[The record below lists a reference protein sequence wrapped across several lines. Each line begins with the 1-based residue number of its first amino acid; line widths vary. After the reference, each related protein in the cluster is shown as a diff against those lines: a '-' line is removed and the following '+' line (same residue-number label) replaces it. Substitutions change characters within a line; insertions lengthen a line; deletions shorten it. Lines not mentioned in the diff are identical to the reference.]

1 MRTFLVNHVWTA
13 ISVVQAYRRRKTLMT
28 RYNAITDV
36 PGIRIGHW
44 TNLEAATGCTVI
56 LCTDGA
62 VGGVDVR
69 GGAPGTRET
78 DLLNPVNVVQKVHA
92 ILLGGGS
99 AFGLAAADGVMRW
112 LEEHGIGFDV
122 GVARVP
128 IVPAA
133 ILFDLGFGSAKVRPD
148 AASGYAACVA
158 ASAGPLA
165 QGNVGAGTG
174 ATCGKMLGPLQAMKS
189 GLGSASRQIEGGAIV
204 AALVAVNA
212 VGDVYNPRTGRIV
225 AGARTPG
232 GKGFFHESSPAADSH
247 RPAGQSPFASGA
259 ALPAAGET
267 PHPRQGVPPLAGTN
281 TTIAVVA
288 TNAALSKSGAT
299 KVAQMAHDGLARAI
313 RPAHTMF
320 DGDTVFALSTG
331 SVQADLSRI
340 GAVAADV
347 LAEAVLAAV
356 LAAEALH
363 GLPAV
368 RNLA

>member
-1 MRTFLVNHVWTA
+1 
-13 ISVVQAYRRRKTLMT
+13 MT

-36 PGIRIGHW
+36 PGIRVGHW

-78 DLLNPVNVVQKVHA
+78 DLLDPVNVVEKVHA

-148 AASGYAACVA
+148 AASGYAACAA
-158 ASAGPLA
+158 ASDGPVA

-204 AALVAVNA
+204 AAVVAVNA
-212 VGDVYNPRTGRIV
+212 AGDVYDPRTGRIV

-232 GKGFFHESSPAADSH
+232 GKGFFNESPRGGPQPPAV
-247 RPAGQSPFASGA
+247 RCLEPLPGAS
-259 ALPAAGET
+259 L
-267 PHPRQGVPPLAGTN
+267 LAGTN

-347 LAEAVLAAV
+347 LADAVLAAV
-356 LAAEALH
+356 LAAEPLH

-368 RNLA
+368 RNLV

>member
-1 MRTFLVNHVWTA
+1 MRSFLFTRAWSA
-13 ISVVQAYRRRKTLMT
+13 LSIFKEYRRRSTYMT

-36 PGIRIGHW
+36 PGIKVGHW
-44 TNLEAATGCTVI
+44 TDLEAATGCTVV
-56 LCTDGA
+56 LCTAGA

-69 GGAPGTRET
+69 GSAPGTRET
-78 DLLNPVNVVQKVHA
+78 DLLNPINVVEKVHA

-133 ILFDLGFGSAKVRPD
+133 ILFDLGFGSAKIRPD
-148 AASGYAACVA
+148 AASGYAACGA
-158 ASAGPLA
+158 ASDGPVA

-174 ATCGKMLGPLQAMKS
+174 ATCGKMLGPLLAMKG
-189 GLGSASRQIEGGAIV
+189 GLGSTSRQIEGGAIV

-212 VGDVYNPRTGRIV
+212 FGDVYDSHTGRII
-225 AGARTPG
+225 AGARKPG
-232 GKGFFHESSPAADSH
+232 GGGFFNESE
-247 RPAGQSPFASGA
+247 
-259 ALPAAGET
+259 PAAGRSRADRTEVSGAGSRG
-267 PHPRQGVPPLAGTN
+267 PAGGSALSPGAGPVAGTN

-331 SVQADLSRI
+331 SAQADVSRI

-356 LAAEALH
+356 LAAESMH

-368 RNLA
+368 RNLR